1 MGACCSKPPV
11 QDAPEVIAARRE
23 QMLRAAEARQK
34 QSESRGVK
42 SQKMK
47 TKLKVAQQS
56 SSTKR
61 GDVGHEGEK
70 RRAEGVVADWN
81 S

>member
-1 MGACCSKPPV
+1 
-11 QDAPEVIAARRE
+11 
-23 QMLRAAEARQK
+23 MLRAAEARQK
-34 QSESRGVK
+34 QSETRGVK

-47 TKLKVAQQS
+47 TKLKAAQQS
-56 SSTKR
+56 SSTR
-61 GDVGHEGEK
+61 GDVHEGEK